1 MKRLI
6 CVVLLTVSLPLL
18 AQQEFELTLS
28 TKALDLIEIGV
39 AGFHTEG
46 NMDGASAQQTL
57 IRDLQL
63 TGVFSVVPGRHMNLI
78 PVVKDPTKPD
88 CEQLLS
94 VGAKVAVTVA
104 ITPYTE
110 IGEVLFHGV
119 VTDTKTCK
127 TILSRRYRG
136 EPGLL
141 KKLVHSFADD
151 IIYTFTGQRGI
162 TNSRI
167 AFVSDATGNQEVYI
181 MDYNGD
187 NIRQLTK
194 INSMTIFPA
203 VSPDRQMIAF
213 TSYYRGNPDLFLM
226 TLGKGIETLYSAE
239 GIGST
244 PDFSRDGK
252 WMVFSASK
260 EGNTDIYLLNLES
273 RKMTRLTNHVA
284 IDTSPRFSPNGKEI
298 VFTSDRFGAPR
309 IYAMDRD
316 GLNVRKLGTIGNYN
330 DSPVW
335 SPDGRKIAYVAMF
348 NNRFDIFVLDVGEQK
363 NYRLTNGEG
372 SSEYP
377 AWSPDAKRIVF
388 ASNRN
393 GSWQLY
399 SMNINGTGLI
409 QLTEAG
415 NNTCPFWVM

>member
-1 MKRLI
+1 
-6 CVVLLTVSLPLL
+6 
-18 AQQEFELTLS
+18 
-28 TKALDLIEIGV
+28 
-39 AGFHTEG
+39 
-46 NMDGASAQQTL
+46 
-57 IRDLQL
+57 
-63 TGVFSVVPGRHMNLI
+63 MNLI
-78 PVVKDPTKPD
+78 PIVVDPTKPD

-94 VGAKVAVTVA
+94 VGAKVAVTV
-104 ITPYTE
+104 TVQPYGE
-110 IGEVLFHGV
+110 MGEVMFHGV
-119 VTDTKTCK
+119 VTDTQTCNP
-127 TILSRRYRG
+127 ILERRYRG
-136 EPGLL
+136 EPALL
-141 KKLVHSFADD
+141 KKLVHTFADD

-167 AFVSDATGNQEVYI
+167 AYVSDEPGHREVFI

-194 INSMTIFPA
+194 IGSTTIFPA

-226 TLGKGIETLYSAE
+226 TIGKGIESIYSAE

-244 PDFSRDGK
+244 PDFSPDGK
-252 WMVFSASK
+252 WMVFSAST
-260 EGNTDIYLLNLES
+260 EGNTDIYIINLET
-273 RKMTRLTNHVA
+273 RQMTRLTNHIA

-309 IYAMDRD
+309 IYAMDRE
-316 GLNVRKLGTIGNYN
+316 GLNVRKLATIGSYN

-335 SPDGRKIAYVAMF
+335 SPDGKRIAYVAMF
-348 NNRFDIFVLDVGEQK
+348 NNRFDIFVFDVAEQK

-388 ASNRN
+388 SSNRS

-409 QLTEAG
+409 QLTDTS
-415 NNTCPFWVM
+415 NNTCPFWVK